1 MNISAPFIH
10 RPVATS
16 LLTAGVAI
24 AGAMSFF
31 LLPVAPLP
39 QIDFPTIQVQANMP
53 GASPEDMAS
62 SVATPLER
70 HLGQIADVT
79 EMTSTSTVGAS
90 KVTLQFGLNRN
101 IDGAARDVQAA
112 INAAR
117 ADLPTSLK
125 SNPTYK
131 KANPADF
138 PVMGFALTSDTLTPG
153 QLYDAA
159 ASVLQQKLSQVA
171 GIGDVEIAGS
181 SLPAVRAELNPNAL
195 FKYGIGL
202 EDIRAALAAANA
214 NSPKGGIDD
223 GARRSQIYTND
234 QATKASQYRNLVV
247 GYRDGSPV
255 RLSDVAEVQDS
266 VEDLRNQGLANG
278 KPSVLINI
286 RRQPGANI
294 IDIVDRVKAM
304 MPELRAS
311 ISGAIDLV
319 VSVDRSLT
327 IRSSLREVGR
337 TQLIAISLVIMVVF
351 VFLRNVRATL
361 IPSVAVPVSL
371 VGTFS
376 VMHLLGFSLNNLS
389 LMGLTIATGF
399 VVDDAIVV
407 LENISRHMEAG
418 MSRME
423 AALTGAREVGFTVLS
438 ISISLIAV
446 FIPILAMGGIVGRL
460 FREFAVTLCVAILLS
475 LVVALTTTPMI
486 CSRWLRIRP
495 ADQETDRRLGA
506 RLSRSSERAFT
517 ALHVRYERSLAWAL
531 GHARLVLV
539 MLLAVICLNVL
550 LLVQIPKGFFPQ
562 QDTGRVQGRIQ
573 ADQRISFQLMR
584 EKLKQYIA
592 IITADPAVVS
602 VTGSIGGGAGGGES
616 TNTGQVQI
624 ALKPL
629 AQRKDGVTQVIAR
642 LRPKLAKVPGAVLVL
657 QSIQDIRVGAR
668 MSNAQYQYTLQADN
682 LGDLRVWAPKL
693 TEALA
698 QEAILTDITSDFQD
712 QGLETDLAIDRAS
725 ASRLGL
731 SAAAIDNTLY
741 DAFGQRQVS
750 TIYNPLNQ
758 YHVIMEVAPRFWQ
771 SPEALDTIY
780 VSTAGGAVSGT
791 AGTNAVAGT
800 VVIPQ
805 TSGTTAAS
813 AADIDNARNQA
824 TNSLANTGKGSASTG
839 SAVSTSTEAMIP
851 LSAFSH
857 FSPRTTPV
865 AVNHQGNFAAATIS
879 FNLIEGKSLSDAV
892 NAINRAT
899 LAVSMPISV
908 HGSFQGTAKTFQES
922 LDNEPVL
929 IVAAILAVYVVLGVL
944 YESYIIPV
952 TILSTLPSAGVGAVL
967 ALMMFG
973 MEFSVIG
980 FVGVMLLIGIV
991 KKNAIMMIDFA
1002 LAAERNQHLSPR
1014 EAIYQACL
1022 LRFRPIMMTTMAAMF
1037 GAIPLAVG
1045 YGEGAEMRRPLGIAI
1060 VGGLLVSQVLTLY
1073 TTPVVY
1079 LYLDRLRLWNQRR
1092 RGVRSEKADSEVG
1105 GVPSVAMQ

>member
-1 MNISAPFIH
+1 MNISAPFIQ

-70 HLGQIADVT
+70 HLGQIADVA

-90 KVTLQFGLNRN
+90 KVTLQFGLSRN

-181 SLPAVRAELNPNAL
+181 SLPAVRAELNPSAL

-214 NSPKGGIDD
+214 NSPKGDIDD
-223 GARRSQIYTND
+223 GPRRSQIYTND

-247 GYRDGSPV
+247 GYRHGSPV
-255 RLSDVAEVQDS
+255 RLSEVAEVQDS

-304 MPELRAS
+304 LPELRAS

-475 LVVALTTTPMI
+475 LVVSLTTTPMI

-495 ADQETDRRLGA
+495 AGQETDRRLAA
-506 RLSRSSERAFT
+506 RLSRMSERAFT
-517 ALHVRYERSLAWAL
+517 AVHVRYERSLAWAL
-531 GHARLVLV
+531 EHARLVLV

-562 QDTGRVQGRIQ
+562 QDTGRIQGRIQ

-584 EKLKQYIA
+584 EKLKRYIA

-642 LRPKLAKVPGAVLVL
+642 LRPKLAKVPGAVLIL

-668 MSNAQYQYTLQADN
+668 MANAQYQYTLQADN

-693 TEALA
+693 AEALA
-698 QEAILTDITSDFQD
+698 QEPILTDITSDFQD
-712 QGLETDLAIDRAS
+712 QGLQTDLAIDRAS

-741 DAFGQRQVS
+741 DAFGQRQFS

-771 SPEALDTIY
+771 TPETLDTIY

-800 VVIPQ
+800 VVIQQ
-805 TSGTTAAS
+805 TSGTTAAA

-839 SAVSTSTEAMIP
+839 AAVSTSAEAMIP
-851 LSAFSH
+851 LSAFAH

-865 AVNHQGNFAAATIS
+865 AVNHQGNFAAATLS
-879 FNLIEGKSLSDAV
+879 FNLTDGKSLSDAV
-892 NAINRAT
+892 SAINRAT
-899 LAVSMPISV
+899 LAVGMPISV

-929 IVAAILAVYVVLGVL
+929 ITAAILAVYVVLGVL

-991 KKNAIMMIDFA
+991 KKNAILMIDFA

-1079 LYLDRLRLWNQRR
+1079 LYLDRLRLWNLARR
-1092 RGVRSEKADSEVG
+1092 ANRYPRTRELLALE
-1105 GVPSVAMQ
+1105 